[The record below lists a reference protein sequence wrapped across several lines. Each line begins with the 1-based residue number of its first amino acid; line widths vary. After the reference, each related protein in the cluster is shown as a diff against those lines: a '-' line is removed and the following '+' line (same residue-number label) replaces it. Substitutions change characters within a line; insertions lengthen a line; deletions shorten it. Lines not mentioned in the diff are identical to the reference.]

1 MRGETTADAEPAE
14 EAGLNSVQGRH
25 STHPSSFINSY
36 LEISL
41 LGFPSAKEQEL
52 NSAPLP
58 ALALHFVAE
67 TRQRKGSGV
76 EEEGEETVPS
86 GAAPGCDDALHLP
99 PRFAQDFRPP
109 LKVF

>member
-1 MRGETTADAEPAE
+1 MHDFKCTIPH
-14 EAGLNSVQGRH
+14 VYQCC
-25 STHPSSFINSY
+25 
-36 LEISL
+36 ISRL
-41 LGFPSAKEQEL
+41 DCFAKEQEL

-86 GAAPGCDDALHLP
+86 GTASGCDDALHLP
-99 PRFAQDFRPP
+99 TRIAQDFRP
-109 LKVF
+109 L